1 MIAPP
6 SRSNLAAVAVT
17 SVLLLALVLGGTPS
31 SAVGPAPVTLPD
43 MQIIVPTD
51 LISIAVDP
59 GSGNRLLRFTH
70 RTADLGTGPFEID
83 PHYNS
88 STGVSSFT
96 QEIYNS
102 PSPGVW
108 QPDHSVAVA
117 TAGVWRPP
125 SDYQF
130 PLTKFTLNEING
142 DGSVGAVVATSPKS
156 DYCMTGDYRL
166 PDVVANT
173 PQNTFIP
180 QTNCND
186 PHQPLGWSVGWA
198 DQYDETDSGQP
209 IDLSGVPDG
218 TYVLRATVDPQHAL
232 TESNT
237 SNDVTDTRLQISGST
252 VAVLSQSNP
261 ALTPPTVTLT
271 SPAAGAQVSGQ
282 VTLSASA
289 SAVAPATVASVR
301 FLLDGQPLGSPVT
314 APPYTYQW
322 IVGSTTPGNHQ
333 LSAQATDSDGDVAT
347 ATPVTVVVPG
357 APSTGGGSGGGGSN
371 STGGAH
377 GPSVVKLRS
386 LTWRRGVLTIVVST
400 LPKHARLSAKLEF
413 AHHRPR
419 FLTVRRSRLR
429 VRTPRP
435 KVVVLRV
442 RIGKRQLG
450 KAITVTLGKGPSV
463 RIINPIGKQTVSG
476 TVPVFAIARDGVAVS
491 SVQFSLDG
499 RQIGSPVTKPPFV
512 IHWRT
517 TQARP
522 GRHRLTAVATDPSGN
537 RAKATLAVTVQNPP
551 PPMTCFVLQ
560 AQVAAHGPDAAT
572 TPAFHTAMA
581 GETLL
586 AFVSAA
592 GPTGAG
598 EQTAAVSGG
607 DLRWKLVKRAN
618 SSSGDSEI
626 WAATAPTILTD
637 AKITST
643 LAKRGFEESVSVIAM
658 EGAKGVGSAAG
669 ASGTNRARRLE
680 LTTRSSTSLVF
691 AVGND
696 LGSAVTPA
704 PPAGWVPLD
713 RWLGTR
719 PRETFWSQYT
729 NQPTGADRTKVAVK
743 AVAPASGQWNLAAV
757 ELVNS
762 GD

>member
-1 MIAPP
+1 
-6 SRSNLAAVAVT
+6 
-17 SVLLLALVLGGTPS
+17 
-31 SAVGPAPVTLPD
+31 
-43 MQIIVPTD
+43 MQIIVPID

-59 GSGNRLLRFTH
+59 SSGDRVLRFTH

-117 TAGVWRPP
+117 TTGVWRPP

-130 PLTKFTLNEING
+130 PLTKFTLNQING
-142 DGSVGAVVATSPKS
+142 DGSVGTVVATSPKS

-173 PQNTFIP
+173 PNQTFIP
-180 QTNCND
+180 QDNCND
-186 PHQPLGWSVGWA
+186 PSQPLGWSVGWA

-232 TESNT
+232 TESNAG
-237 SNDVTDTRLQISGST
+237 NDVTDTRLLISGST
-252 VAVLSQSNP
+252 VSVLSQSNP
-261 ALTPPTVTLT
+261 ALVPPTVTLT
-271 SPAAGAQVSGQ
+271 SPSAGALVSGQ

-301 FLLDGQPLGSPVT
+301 FLLDGQPLGGPVT

-322 IVGSTTPGNHQ
+322 TVGSTAPGNHQ
-333 LSAQATDSDGDVAT
+333 LSAQATDSDGDLAT
-347 ATPVTVVVPG
+347 ATPVTVVVPS
-357 APSTGGGSGGGGSN
+357 APSTGGGGASN
-371 STGGAH
+371 PTGGAH
-377 GPSVVKLRS
+377 GQSVVKLRS
-386 LTWRRGVLTIVVST
+386 LTWRRGVLTVVVST

-413 AHHRPR
+413 ARHRPR
-419 FLTVRRSRLR
+419 FLTVRGSRLR

-450 KAITVTLGKGPSV
+450 KAITVTLGKRPSV

-476 TVPVFAIARDGVAVS
+476 TVPIFATASDDVAVS

-499 RQIGSPVTKPPFV
+499 RPIGSPVTKPPFV

-517 TQARP
+517 TRARP
-522 GRHRLTAVATDPSGN
+522 GRHRLTAVATNPSGN
-537 RAKATLAVTVQNPP
+537 RATATLAVTVQNPP

-560 AQVAAHGPDAAT
+560 AQVAAHGQGAAS

-598 EQTAAVSGG
+598 RQTAAVSGG
-607 DLRWKLVKRAN
+607 GLRWKLVKRAN

-626 WAATAPTILTD
+626 WTATAHTILTD
-637 AKITST
+637 AKIAST
-643 LAKRGFEESVSVIAM
+643 LAKRGFEQSVSVIAM
-658 EGAKGVGSAAG
+658 EGAQGVGSAVG
-669 ASGTNRARRLE
+669 ASGTKRARRLE
-680 LTTRSSTSLVF
+680 LTTSSSTSLIF

-696 LGSAVTPA
+696 VGGAVAPA
-704 PPAGWVPLD
+704 PPSGWVPLD

-729 NQPTGADRTKVAVK
+729 NQPTGTDRTKVAVK
-743 AVAPASGQWNLAAV
+743 AGGPAGGEWNLAAV